1 MEQGNQKKTKGQG
14 TRGIYIFLMTAII
27 ILLFVLVYL
36 LGIIFSRSFA
46 KWTLTVPGISG
57 ISKIL
62 VGNLY
67 QEDDSVMEEIKHK
80 QNPVEHS
87 TTQSVKNEEVETVLP
102 LSGEKSETYLN
113 HCIFLGDSRTVAM
126 ANYGYVAEDSTL
138 AEVGLA
144 HVNAINHTY
153 TYSTGLQ
160 YTMST
165 YLETHK
171 ADVIYI
177 SFGVNGI
184 SFTEEEQ
191 YKDKYE
197 ELVDYVMDAAPDSKI
212 VIQGIW
218 PIKEGYPM
226 TQKFTN
232 ANIDYYN
239 DYLLELAKEKGIYY
253 LDSNKVLKDDYNS
266 MDDAYN
272 SGDGLHYNEAGYA
285 RVMSYLLSHAVPG
298 VLAGEE

>member
-1 MEQGNQKKTKGQG
+1 MKERNQKKTIGQG
-14 TRGIYIFLMTAII
+14 TRGIYVFLMTAII
-27 ILLFVLVYL
+27 ILLIILVYL
-36 LGIIFSRSFA
+36 LGIIFSRTFA
-46 KWTLTVPGISG
+46 QWTMEVPGISV
-57 ISKIL
+57 ISEIL

-67 QEDDSVMEEIKHK
+67 R
-80 QNPVEHS
+80 EHPSELGDS
-87 TTQSVKNEEVETVLP
+87 TTEASKKQSTTEDAETEEVETVLP
-102 LSGEKSETYLN
+102 LQEKKGEEYLN

-165 YLETHK
+165 YLETHR

-177 SFGVNGI
+177 SYGVNGI
-184 SFTEEEQ
+184 SFAEEEQ
-191 YKDKYE
+191 YKTKYE

-218 PIKEGYPM
+218 PIREGYPM
-226 TQKFTN
+226 TGRFTN

-239 DYLLELAKEKGIYY
+239 DFLLELAEEKGIYY
-253 LDSNKVLKDDYNS
+253 LDSNKVLKDDYNA
-266 MDDAYN
+266 MKDEYN
-272 SGDGLHYNEAGYA
+272 SGDGLHYNEAGYEA
-285 RVMSYLLSHAVPG
+285 VFSYLLSHTVPG
-298 VLAGEE
+298 VLAGQE

>member
-1 MEQGNQKKTKGQG
+1 MEQGNQKQIKGQG
-14 TRGIYIFLMTAII
+14 TRGIYVFLMTAII
-27 ILLFVLVYL
+27 ILLIVLIYL
-36 LGIIFSRSFA
+36 LGLIFSHSFA
-46 KWTLTVPGISG
+46 KWTLTVPGISEV
-57 ISKIL
+57 SKIL

-67 QEDDSVMEEIKHK
+67 QDDAPTVEEVSHNDNAKG
-80 QNPVEHS
+80 QS
-87 TTQSVKNEEVETVLP
+87 TTQSAKDEEAETVLAY
-102 LSGEKSETYLN
+102 SGTKSETYLN

-165 YLETHK
+165 YLETHR

-177 SFGVNGI
+177 SYGVNGI

-191 YKDKYE
+191 YKEKYG

-218 PIKEGYPM
+218 PIREGYAM
-226 TQKFTN
+226 TEKFTN

-239 DYLLELAKEKGIYY
+239 DFLLELAEEKGVYY
-253 LDSNKVLKDDYNS
+253 LDSNEVLKDDYN
-266 MDDAYN
+266 MMKDEYN
-272 SGDGLHYNEAGYA
+272 SGDGLHYNEAGYEEA
-285 RVMSYLLSHAVPG
+285 VSYLLSHTVPG
-298 VLAGEE
+298 VLAGE

>member
-1 MEQGNQKKTKGQG
+1 MEQGNQKKTNGQG
-14 TRGIYIFLMTAII
+14 TRGIYVFLMTAII
-27 ILLFVLVYL
+27 ILLIVLVYL
-36 LGIIFSRSFA
+36 LGIIFSHSFA
-46 KWTLTVPGISG
+46 KWTLTMPGISEV
-57 ISKIL
+57 SKIL

-67 QEDDSVMEEIKHK
+67 QEDDPVIEEINQKESVK
-80 QNPVEHS
+80 GQS
-87 TTQSVKNEEVETVLP
+87 TTQSAKNEEVQTLLP
-102 LSGEKSETYLN
+102 LSKEESEAYLN

-177 SFGVNGI
+177 SYGVNGI

-191 YKDKYE
+191 YKEKYE

-232 ANIDYYN
+232 ADIDYYN
-239 DYLLELAKEKGIYY
+239 DFLLELAEEKGIYY
-253 LDSNKVLKDDYNS
+253 LDSNTVLKDDYNT
-266 MDDAYN
+266 MKDIYN
-272 SGDGLHYNEAGYA
+272 SGDGLHYNEAGYEE
-285 RVMSYLLSHAVPG
+285 VVSYLLSHTVPG